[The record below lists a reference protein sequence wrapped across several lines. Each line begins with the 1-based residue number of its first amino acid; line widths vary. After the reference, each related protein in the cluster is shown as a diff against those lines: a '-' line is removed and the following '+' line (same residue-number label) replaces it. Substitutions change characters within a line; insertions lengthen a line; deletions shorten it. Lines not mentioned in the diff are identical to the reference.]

1 MLIVTENTTYW
12 CHSLWQCC
20 PWLCGSQWNSTRHIL
35 LTSCDKNKK
44 EQESGTT
51 FHHSVHKELEALC
64 SDGSYFNTWAT
75 VFGPNQDP
83 TDFPSETPI
92 EAVKKKHVM
101 LNNDCQYVN
110 IIITKLNK
118 TFRLLTFFNLTMT
131 DIYMQKKCPLLQR
144 GA

>member
-1 MLIVTENTTYW
+1 MIK
-12 CHSLWQCC
+12 Q
-20 PWLCGSQWNSTRHIL
+20 
-35 LTSCDKNKK
+35 K

-51 FHHSVHKELEALC
+51 LHNSVHKELEALC

-83 TDFPSETPI
+83 TDFPSEIPI

-101 LNNDCQYVN
+101 LNNDCKYVN

>member
-1 MLIVTENTTYW
+1 MIK
-12 CHSLWQCC
+12 Q
-20 PWLCGSQWNSTRHIL
+20 Q
-35 LTSCDKNKK
+35 K

-51 FHHSVHKELEALC
+51 FYHSVHKELEALC

-92 EAVKKKHVM
+92 EAVKKKHIM
-101 LNNDCQYVN
+101 LNNVCKYVN

-131 DIYMQKKCPLLQR
+131 DIYMQKNVLFFKEVHKNNSYDLAITHIKYTVCIYTSVFVLITVSE
-144 GA
+144 